1 VSIFFR
7 PTHPMGDDK
16 FDGVLFG
23 IAQQHT
29 EGVGSLLDTF
39 FGFLARKTDFFTGV
53 GAAEAQKAVQE
64 SFVKWSERAKE
75 ATEKKK
81 AEQEKARRQKEA
93 REAEAAKKRAEAA
106 AAPKI
111 EEVTD
116 EEAAAIS
123 KKAKVEEATTST
135 KPAAATQGTKE
146 EEPSKDDD
154 ATEEGKGAKP
164 NAGNGGEGPGYV
176 WSQTLQELEVR
187 VPLPMKVKARDL
199 EVITHPTTLKIGLK
213 RATPII
219 DGELFA
225 KVRGEDVFW
234 TVEDGDT
241 VVMHLTKVNQM
252 EWWKC
257 VIKGDPEINLQKVQ
271 PENSKLDDLDGET
284 RQTVEKMMYDQRQ
297 KSLGLPTSEEQEKRK
312 MLDKFM
318 QQHPDMDFS
327 KAKFC

>member
-1 VSIFFR
+1 
-7 PTHPMGDDK
+7 MGDDK

-187 VPLPMKVKARDL
+187 VPLPMKVKPGTSKSSPPHDAQD
-199 EVITHPTTLKIGLK
+199 
-213 RATPII
+213 RAQAGRT
-219 DGELFA
+219 DHRRGALRQGE
-225 KVRGEDVFW
+225 GEDVFW